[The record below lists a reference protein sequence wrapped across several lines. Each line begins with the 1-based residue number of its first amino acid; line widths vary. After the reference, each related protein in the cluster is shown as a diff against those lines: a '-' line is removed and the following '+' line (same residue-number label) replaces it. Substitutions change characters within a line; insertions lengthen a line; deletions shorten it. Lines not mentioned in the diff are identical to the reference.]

1 MNLKQQIRRLLALEL
16 VGNFRVAGGVW
27 VLLLVGRGFS
37 LVQVGLAEAFFHAV
51 SLCGEIP
58 SGMAADVLG
67 RKKAMMASQAMFIL
81 SSLAMLLSRT
91 MAGVCAAMALSALAY
106 NLASG
111 TREALTYDSL
121 VQGRAE
127 DAYLRVSSL
136 QNSLWRLA
144 SGLSTLCAGLA
155 VAIGYQA
162 GYAADALLALA
173 GLLLA
178 GSLAE
183 PVVTA
188 SQAQRAGQRLRDLPR
203 LVASCAREA
212 AGFLHAHPRVSVLML
227 YNALVG
233 ALATLLR
240 FFLQDG
246 LIRAG
251 ASPALLGPLL
261 LAIEL
266 GGVAGARLA
275 LPLSRLPYR
284 AAGLLCGLGTLA
296 GLLLPLSG
304 SVLQMAA
311 GGFLAVVC
319 DDAFQTLTDARL
331 NNRFPSDQRAT
342 LISVSSMCFSLVMI
356 ALSPLA
362 GAAAGFVF

>member
-1 MNLKQQIRRLLALEL
+1 
-16 VGNFRVAGGVW
+16 
-27 VLLLVGRGFS
+27 
-37 LVQVGLAEAFFHAV
+37 
-51 SLCGEIP
+51 
-58 SGMAADVLG
+58 
-67 RKKAMMASQAMFIL
+67 
-81 SSLAMLLSRT
+81 
-91 MAGVCAAMALSALAY
+91 
-106 NLASG
+106 
-111 TREALTYDSL
+111 
-121 VQGRAE
+121 
-127 DAYLRVSSL
+127 
-136 QNSLWRLA
+136 
-144 SGLSTLCAGLA
+144 
-155 VAIGYQA
+155 
-162 GYAADALLALA
+162 
-173 GLLLA
+173 
-178 GSLAE
+178 
-183 PVVTA
+183 
-188 SQAQRAGQRLRDLPR
+188 
-203 LVASCAREA
+203 
-212 AGFLHAHPRVSVLML
+212 ML

-342 LISVSSMCFSLVMI
+342 LISVSSMYFSLVMI

>member
-16 VGNFRVAGGVW
+16 LGNFRVAGGVW

-121 VQGRAE
+121 VQGGAE
-127 DAYLRVSSL
+127 SAYLRVSSL

-178 GSLAE
+178 CPGWW
-183 PVVTA
+183 
-188 SQAQRAGQRLRDLPR
+188 RAARGRPQ
-203 LVASCAREA
+203 ASC
-212 AGFLHAHPRVSVLML
+212 
-227 YNALVG
+227 
-233 ALATLLR
+233 
-240 FFLQDG
+240 
-246 LIRAG
+246 
-251 ASPALLGPLL
+251 
-261 LAIEL
+261 
-266 GGVAGARLA
+266 
-275 LPLSRLPYR
+275 
-284 AAGLLCGLGTLA
+284 
-296 GLLLPLSG
+296 
-304 SVLQMAA
+304 
-311 GGFLAVVC
+311 
-319 DDAFQTLTDARL
+319 TLTPGCRSGCSTTPLWAHWP
-331 NNRFPSDQRAT
+331 RFCAS
-342 LISVSSMCFSLVMI
+342 FSRM
-356 ALSPLA
+356 
-362 GAAAGFVF
+362 G

>member
-121 VQGRAE
+121 VQGGAE
-127 DAYLRVSSL
+127 GAYLRISSL

-212 AGFLHAHPRVSVLML
+212 AGFLHAHPGCRS
-227 YNALVG
+227 
-233 ALATLLR
+233 
-240 FFLQDG
+240 
-246 LIRAG
+246 
-251 ASPALLGPLL
+251 
-261 LAIEL
+261 
-266 GGVAGARLA
+266 
-275 LPLSRLPYR
+275 
-284 AAGLLCGLGTLA
+284 
-296 GLLLPLSG
+296 
-304 SVLQMAA
+304 
-311 GGFLAVVC
+311 
-319 DDAFQTLTDARL
+319 
-331 NNRFPSDQRAT
+331 
-342 LISVSSMCFSLVMI
+342 
-356 ALSPLA
+356 
-362 GAAAGFVF
+362 